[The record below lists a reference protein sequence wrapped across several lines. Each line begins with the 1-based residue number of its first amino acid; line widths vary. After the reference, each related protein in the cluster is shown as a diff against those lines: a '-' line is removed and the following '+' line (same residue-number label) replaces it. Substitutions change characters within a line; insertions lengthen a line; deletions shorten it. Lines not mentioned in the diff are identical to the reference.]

1 MVTVHH
7 GPAWK
12 VSVYG
17 REHGVP
23 HFHIEGPG
31 YRGSIGIASLEPI
44 VGTVPPAV
52 LRAARACARDNQAAL
67 LRTWQELNA

>member
-12 VSVYG
+12 LSVYG

-31 YRGSIGIASLEPI
+31 YRCAIGIATLPPI
-44 VGTVPPAV
+44 VGRAPPAV
-52 LRAARACARDNQAAL
+52 LRAVCARARYNQAAL
-67 LRTWQELNA
+67 LRTWRELNE